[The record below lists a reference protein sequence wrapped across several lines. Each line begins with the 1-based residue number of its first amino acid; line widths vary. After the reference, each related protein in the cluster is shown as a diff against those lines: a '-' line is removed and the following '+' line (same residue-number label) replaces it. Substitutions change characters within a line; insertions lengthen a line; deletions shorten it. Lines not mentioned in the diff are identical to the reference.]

1 MLRVTGGSVS
11 VLGWM
16 SVSAASA
23 EQGGLESRRSLRDRV
38 GDFALRWISALAAVG
53 VVALIALIIYKVIN
67 EARPSMSTFG
77 LGFLSD
83 STWNAVTNQFG
94 ALDFLVATFYVT
106 SVAVLLAAPVAIAI
120 GLYLSEL
127 APGGVRGVVGSLVEM
142 LAAIPSVVLGLWG
155 ILVLGP
161 VVHNQFGPWLNDA
174 FGWTPFFATR
184 PISGSTMFTAVLVL
198 TIMIVPITAAI
209 SRDLFL
215 QVPADI
221 KEGAVGLGLTRWE
234 MVRGVMF
241 PYTRGG
247 LISAVLLGA
256 GRALGEAI
264 AVTQVIGTTAT
275 LTANLFD
282 TGDTLASR
290 IAAQYQGAA
299 SNLQVASLFYLG
311 VILMVISLIVNFA
324 ALLIVRRY
332 EITQRV

>member
-1 MLRVTGGSVS
+1 MAI
-11 VLGWM
+11 
-16 SVSAASA
+16 SATSPL
-23 EQGGLESRRSLRDRV
+23 QDTLDSRRSLLDRI
-38 GDFALRWISALAAVG
+38 GDFVLRWISGLAAVG
-53 VVALIALIIYKVIN
+53 VVALIVLIIYEVIN
-67 EARPSMSTFG
+67 HAGPAIRTFG
-77 LGFLSD
+77 IGFVWHQ
-83 STWNAVTNQFG
+83 TWNAVTNEFG
-94 ALDFLVATFYVT
+94 ALDFLVATLYVT
-106 SVAVLLAAPVAIAI
+106 SLAVLLAGPVAIAI

-155 ILVLGP
+155 IIILGP
-161 VVHNQFGPWLNDA
+161 VVHNQFGPWLNDVL
-174 FGWTPFFATR
+174 GWTPFFATR

-198 TIMIVPITAAI
+198 AIMIVPITAAI

-215 QVPADI
+215 QVPIDI
-221 KEGAVGLGLTRWE
+221 KEGALGLGLTRWE
-234 MVRGVMF
+234 MVRGVIF

-264 AVTQVIGTTAT
+264 AVTQVIGTTAH

-290 IAAQYQGAA
+290 IAAQYQAAA
-299 SNLQVASLFYLG
+299 SNLQVAALFYLG
-311 VILMVISLIVNFA
+311 VILLVISLVVNFA

-332 EITQRV
+332 DIAQRV

>member
-1 MLRVTGGSVS
+1 MDAPVAQPLHDR
-11 VLGWM
+11 
-16 SVSAASA
+16 
-23 EQGGLESRRSLRDRV
+23 LESRRSLRDRV
-38 GDFALRWISALAAVG
+38 GDIGLRWISALAALG
-53 VVALIALIIYKVIN
+53 VVALILVIVY
-67 EARPSMSTFG
+67 EVVDQARPALRAFG
-77 LGFLSD
+77 VGFVWHQ
-83 STWNAVTNQFG
+83 TWNAVTDQYG
-94 ALDFLVATFYVT
+94 ALDFVVATLYVT
-106 SVAVLLAAPVAIAI
+106 GLAVLFAAPVAIAI

-161 VVHNQFGPWLNDA
+161 VVHNELGPWLNDA
-174 FGWTPFFATR
+174 LGWTPFFATK

-215 QVPADI
+215 QVPTDI

-234 MVRGVMF
+234 MVRGVML

-264 AVTQVIGTTAT
+264 AVTQVIGTTAH

-290 IAAQYQGAA
+290 IASQYQAAA

-311 VILMVISLIVNFA
+311 VILLVISLIVNFG

-332 EITQRV
+332 DIASRPA